1 MSSKFQLSDK
11 QLLKFNNDDNHNND
25 NNNDD
30 NDDNDENHDNDDDYD
45 DNDNNDYEYGN
56 DEHLK
61 SSRLFEYDQVWH
73 LFYTAIMATIK
84 CSICPAARF
93 FTSIWNDQVKY
104 LLNISCISI

>member
-1 MSSKFQLSDK
+1 M
-11 QLLKFNNDDNHNND
+11 LKCDNDDNHNND

-30 NDDNDENHDNDDDYD
+30 NDDYDDYD

-73 LFYTAIMATIK
+73 LFYTAIKAMIM
-84 CSICPAARF
+84 CSICSAA
-93 FTSIWNDQVKY
+93 
-104 LLNISCISI
+104 